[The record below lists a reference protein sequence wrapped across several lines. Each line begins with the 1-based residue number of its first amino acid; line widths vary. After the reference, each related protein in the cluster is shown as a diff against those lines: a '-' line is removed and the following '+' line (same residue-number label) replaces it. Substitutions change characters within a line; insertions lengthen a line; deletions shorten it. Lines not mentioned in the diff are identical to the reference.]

1 MRFGMFKKTPNL
13 KHLVLFVSLL
23 LTHWVAGQRVSL
35 AYIDSDYILS
45 RMPEYES
52 AQQQLNEV
60 AQSWEKEA
68 LSLETELKQM
78 QRDYSAEEIL
88 LTSAQKKEKQS
99 AINTK
104 EQELIKFRMDKFGT
118 EGALFKKRA
127 QLIKPIQD
135 KMFDAVQKVA
145 KAQGLDYIFD
155 KASGVQMLY
164 ANPRFDKTFEV
175 MEELGI
181 PLTQNETNTNKGN

>member
-1 MRFGMFKKTPNL
+1 MHFAMYYTKLSL
-13 KHLVLFVSLL
+13 KHLLLVLCMMAAQFCG
-23 LTHWVAGQRVSL
+23 AQRISL

-52 AQQQLNEV
+52 AQQQLNEI
-60 AQSWEKEA
+60 AKSWEKEA

-88 LTSAQKKEKQS
+88 LTASQKKEKQN
-99 AINTK
+99 AINSK
-104 EQELIKFRMDKFGT
+104 EEELVKFRVEKFGT

-127 QLIKPIQD
+127 QLVKPIQD
-135 KMFDAVQKVA
+135 KMFEAVQKVA

-164 ANPRFDKTFEV
+164 ANPRHDKTFEV

-181 PLTQNETNTNKGN
+181 PLTQNETNKGN